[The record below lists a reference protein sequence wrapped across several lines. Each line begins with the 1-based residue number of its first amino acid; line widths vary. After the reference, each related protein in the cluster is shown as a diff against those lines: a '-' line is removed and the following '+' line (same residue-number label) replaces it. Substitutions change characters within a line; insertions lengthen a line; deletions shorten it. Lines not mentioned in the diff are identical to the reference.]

1 MTFPH
6 EAARRTITRLA
17 IDVAGASAVE
27 NGIMFGIFGSVIF
40 FAFRGPFLD
49 LCRAFGLFPR

>member
-6 EAARRTITRLA
+6 ETARKIITGLVA
-17 IDVAGASAVE
+17 DVAGASAVE
-27 NGIMFGIFGSVIF
+27 NGIMLGILGSVIF

-49 LCRAFGLFPR
+49 LGRALGLFPG